1 MIDAGPTLTYN
12 DLCSDFATTHTER
25 YIVGQAKVRA
35 KEIEQ
40 LKNPVSIDTESVKI
54 YRVKSLDKFKQI
66 TGRLP
71 FEFEQM
77 EYIGPQISDQMV
89 GGNSQ
94 KELYIGSWKD
104 MVVEVINRKFK
115 GSKEYFAIRFNADDV
130 EVSRPAYGD
139 TLTLTGLEAAFAR
152 FALSTNSISWYIY
165 GLEQQGRKPNLG
177 MVYITGKDAAEY
189 YHMAMY
195 AAGELNMINVYC
207 YLD

>member
-1 MIDAGPTLTYN
+1 M
-12 DLCSDFATTHTER
+12 
-25 YIVGQAKVRA
+25 GQAKLRA

-40 LKNPVSIDTESVKI
+40 LKNPLSGIRPVTDTDSVKI
-54 YRVKSLDKFKQI
+54 YQIKSLDKFQQI

-71 FEFEQM
+71 YEFENM

-104 MVVEVINRKFK
+104 MVVEVIGRTGK
-115 GSKEYFAIRFNADDV
+115 GSKEYFAIRFNMDDV

-139 TLTLTGLEAAFAR
+139 TLTLTGIEAAFAR
-152 FALSTNSISWYIY
+152 FALSANSISWYAATPQNK
-165 GLEQQGRKPNLG
+165 GVVRLG
-177 MVYITGKDAAEY
+177 PLAYIKGEDAADY
-189 YHMAMY
+189 YHMAMF
-195 AAGELNMINVYC
+195 AAGELNMGNVYR

>member
-1 MIDAGPTLTYN
+1 M
-12 DLCSDFATTHTER
+12 
-25 YIVGQAKVRA
+25 GQAKLRA

-40 LKNPVSIDTESVKI
+40 LKNPLSGVKPVTDTDTVKI
-54 YRVKSLDKFKQI
+54 YQVKSLDKFKAI

-71 FEFEQM
+71 YEFENM

-94 KELYIGSWKD
+94 KELYIDSWKD
-104 MVVEVINRKFK
+104 MVVEVIGRTGK
-115 GSKEYFAIRFNADDV
+115 GSKEYFAIRFNMDDV

-139 TLTLTGLEAAFAR
+139 TLTLTGIEAAFAR
-152 FALSTNSISWYIY
+152 FALSTNSISWYAASPENKGVVRIS
-165 GLEQQGRKPNLG
+165 PFA
-177 MVYITGKDAAEY
+177 YIKGEDAAEY

-195 AAGELNMINVYC
+195 AAGELGMTNVYR